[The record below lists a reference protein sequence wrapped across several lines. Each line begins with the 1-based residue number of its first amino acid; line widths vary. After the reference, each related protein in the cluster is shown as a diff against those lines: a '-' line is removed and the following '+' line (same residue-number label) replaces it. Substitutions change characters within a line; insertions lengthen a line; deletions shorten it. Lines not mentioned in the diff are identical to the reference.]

1 MSSLQQRPELAVD
14 EKQSKAA
21 VKPARTAAL
30 GLVAVLIG
38 ACNPGG
44 PSPTEP
50 RIELRDE
57 ATLSAASGQVLLPMD
72 TVAGEVV
79 SIDFGQ
85 RSVRLDSGY
94 EVFVSGATRWDRSGN
109 LHSFAELN
117 AAFERERR
125 IWLKATGPVNS
136 IGAVKGRQ
144 IKAFRN

>member
-1 MSSLQQRPELAVD
+1 MFSLQQHPEFAVD
-14 EKQSKAA
+14 EEQRKAA
-21 VKPARTAAL
+21 RKPARTAAL
-30 GLVAVLIG
+30 GVLAVLLG
-38 ACNPGG
+38 ACNPGS

-50 RIELRDE
+50 RIELRE
-57 ATLSAASGQVLLPMD
+57 VATLSAASGQVSLPMD

-79 SIDFGQ
+79 SIHLGQ
-85 RSVRLDSGY
+85 RSVRLDSGH

-117 AAFERERR
+117 AAFDRQRR